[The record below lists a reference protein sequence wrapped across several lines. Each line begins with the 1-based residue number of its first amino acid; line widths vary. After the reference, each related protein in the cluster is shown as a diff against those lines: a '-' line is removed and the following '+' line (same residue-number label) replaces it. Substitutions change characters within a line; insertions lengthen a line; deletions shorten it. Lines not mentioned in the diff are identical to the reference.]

1 LETDV
6 LVICSGAASLRA
18 AIEAKRSKA
27 NVTVVDKSLNGVNNN
42 TAFAGG
48 GFKAA
53 LPGILNET
61 RTKQYTTPEEH
72 IVDTIC
78 VLACPTNCLWLDY
91 EAMKV
96 SVTDMNECIV
106 CRNCEE
112 QCPLQIIE
120 VWLEG

>member
-1 LETDV
+1 MLDI
-6 LVICSGAASLRA
+6 VIDK
-18 AIEAKRSKA
+18 EAC
-27 NVTVVDKSLNGVNNN
+27 NGC
-42 TAFAGG
+42 AF
-48 GFKAA
+48 
-53 LPGILNET
+53 
-61 RTKQYTTPEEH
+61 
-72 IVDTIC
+72 C

-120 VWLEG
+120 VRLEG